1 MAEKSM
7 PKVVTATEASN
18 KFGRMLDEASRGL
31 SMFVITRMG
40 RASAVV
46 LGVDQYRKLLEDLEI
61 AKEQAD
67 PEFQALLAAAQED
80 VELGQT
86 LSLDDLDAEFGFTKE
101 EIDAPA

>member
-1 MAEKSM
+1 MAEKLM

-31 SMFVITRMG
+31 SMFVVTRMG

-61 AKEQAD
+61 AQEQAD

-86 LSLDDLDAEFGFTKE
+86 LSLDALDAEFGFTEE
-101 EIDAPA
+101 EINAAS